1 MNEGETWETRE
12 KELEAAR
19 DRYQMLFE
27 NNPIVIWEH
36 DFSKAKAYVDG
47 LATASNDLREYLQ
60 TNPSEL
66 AGLFERV
73 RTIGVNQNAVEYY
86 RAESK
91 EHLLNNVDRV
101 LGEEA
106 WNLTVDLWQSV
117 ADGETRF
124 RGETVAQTFDGERRH
139 QILDLYVPKA
149 HADDYGR
156 VYMTGTDISEL
167 KGRENE
173 LKRERDRLDEFASI
187 VSHDLRNPLNVAQ
200 GRIELAQ
207 QTGESEHLQDA
218 FDAINR
224 SLELIEDMLTLA
236 RAGKHVSEME
246 SVDLASLVRACENT
260 VETSDATISVDL
272 HATINADRSRLSQL
286 FENLFRN
293 AVEHGCNDVAVTV
306 GELESGFYIEDDGP
320 GIPIEDREKIF
331 EAGYS
336 SNPEGTGFGF
346 CIVSE
351 IVEAHGWEIN
361 LTEGCEGG
369 ARFEITGAEIVA
381 E

>member
-1 MNEGETWETRE
+1 MNDGTNWETRE
-12 KELEAAR
+12 QELEAAR

-47 LATASNDLREYLQ
+47 LATASKDLGEYLRA
-60 TNPSEL
+60 NPTEV
-66 AGLFERV
+66 AGFFERV
-73 RTIGVNQNAVEYY
+73 QTIGVNQNAVEYY
-86 RAESK
+86 RADSK
-91 EHLLNNVDRV
+91 EHLLNNVDQV

-106 WNLTVDLWQSV
+106 WNLTIDLWQSV

-139 QILDLYVPKA
+139 QILDLYVPEA
-149 HADDYGR
+149 HAADYGR
-156 VYMTGTDISEL
+156 VYMTGTDINDLKRREHEL
-167 KGRENE
+167 E
-173 LKRERDRLDEFASI
+173 RERDRLDEFASI

-207 QTGESEHLQDA
+207 QNGDSEHLQDA
-218 FDAINR
+218 SDAINR
-224 SLELIEDMLTLA
+224 SLELIEDMLKLA

-246 SVDLASLVRACENT
+246 SVQLASLVRACENT
-260 VETSDATISVDL
+260 VETPEATISVDL
-272 HATINADRSRLSQL
+272 NTTIKADRSRLSQL
-286 FENLFRN
+286 FENLLRN
-293 AVEHGCNDVAVTV
+293 AVEHGRSDVTVTV

-320 GIPIEDREKIF
+320 GIPLEDREKIF

-336 SNPEGTGFGF
+336 SNPEGTGFGLS
-346 CIVSE
+346 IVNE
-351 IVEAHGWEIN
+351 IVGAHGWDIT
-361 LTEGCEGG
+361 LTDGSEGG
-369 ARFEITGAEIVA
+369 TRFEITGVDVVA